1 MATQTLRVPDI
12 HCEGCLRS
20 IGNTLTD
27 LPGVEAV
34 GGDAKQKTIQV
45 EYHPEIVS
53 LAAITQALSQA
64 GFPVEGERARST
76 ARQWGLGLFVILVGV
91 FLGWLGYRLGF
102 WRFVTSIAMPQAFA
116 SYNLLILSGAA
127 GIAAFFSPC
136 VFPLLPGYVTY
147 DLGLQGGRGN
157 RLARSLALGG
167 AAALGVIAVNLT
179 IGAVIAAL
187 GQATPFQP
195 DPRKD
200 PAAVLMIRT
209 LAGVAIAGLGVLTLT
224 GRSLPASLL
233 TKITRTPGAKPPGG
247 FRSLFFYGVFYNAA
261 GIGCT
266 GPILLSVMLFALTAG
281 STSAALWAFLVFS
294 LTMGALM
301 VGVTVLA
308 GLSQAVLVRRLRLAT
323 PFLHRLGGV
332 VMILVGGYTAISLAT
347 GPGREIFVR
356 VFLPFLR

>member
-12 HCEGCLRS
+12 HCEGCLHS
-20 IGNTLTD
+20 IGHTLGG
-27 LPGVEAV
+27 LPGVQDVE
-34 GGDAKQKTIQV
+34 GDAKQKIIQV

-53 LAAITQALSQA
+53 LAAITHALAEA

-76 ARQWGLGLFVILVGV
+76 ARQWGLGLLAILGGV
-91 FLGWLGYRLGF
+91 VLGWFGYRLGF
-102 WRFVTSIAMPQAFA
+102 WGFVTSIAMPQAFA
-116 SYNLLILSGAA
+116 QYNLLVLSAAA
-127 GIAAFFSPC
+127 GVAAFFSPC
-136 VFPLLPGYVTY
+136 VFPLLPSYVTH
-147 DLGLQGGRGN
+147 DLGLHGRSGN
-157 RLARSLALGG
+157 RWARSLALGA
-167 AAALGVIAVNLT
+167 AAALGVIAVNLA
-179 IGAVIAAL
+179 IGAVIAVL
-187 GQATPFQP
+187 GKATPFQP

-200 PAAVLMIRT
+200 PTAILMIRT

-224 GRSLPASLL
+224 GRSLPAVLL
-233 TKITRTPGAKPPGG
+233 AKITPSPGANPSRGLQ
-247 FRSLFFYGVFYNAA
+247 RLFFYGVFYNAA

-281 STSAALWAFLVFS
+281 SAGAALGAFLVFS

-301 VGVTVLA
+301 LGVTVLA
-308 GLSQAVLVRRLRLAT
+308 GLSQTMLVQRLRLAT

-356 VFLPFLR
+356 IFLPFLR